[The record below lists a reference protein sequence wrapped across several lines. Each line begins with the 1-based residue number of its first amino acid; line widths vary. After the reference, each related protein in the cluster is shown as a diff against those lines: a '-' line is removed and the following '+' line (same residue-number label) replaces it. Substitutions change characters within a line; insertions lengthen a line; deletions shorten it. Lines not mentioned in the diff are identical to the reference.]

1 MKQKSITTI
10 FTALLLIMV
19 MFVSLVSNACEKHN
33 SNKQAKRSSQIIDD
47 EGDEDV
53 EYYTEEDETD
63 NEST

>member
-1 MKQKSITTI
+1 MKQKSIITI
-10 FTALLLIMV
+10 FTALLIMA

-53 EYYTEEDETD
+53 EDHNEEDETD